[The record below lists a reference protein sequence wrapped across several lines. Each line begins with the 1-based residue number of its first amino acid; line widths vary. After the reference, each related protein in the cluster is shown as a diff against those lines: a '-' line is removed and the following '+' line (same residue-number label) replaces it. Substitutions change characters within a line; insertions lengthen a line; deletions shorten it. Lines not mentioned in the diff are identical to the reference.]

1 MERASW
7 KRTLPE
13 LLSAS
18 NSEIVAM
25 LEEDGLLPKWRSKMC
40 PHCWKGTLTSTTR
53 NNAPQYRCTANKCGK
68 FVPPH
73 HLHPLF
79 NVCSGQS
86 HKPQSA
92 SASYWCEDHFSASPF
107 RCEPQDDGTAQP
119 TPVHSSQ
126 ACVSWKQW
134 SGLVQRGKPK
144 TLVLNRLNPPMTVK
158 NAPGPGAIRKV
169 DWLPLGVKHLK
180 DRKVVLHTDS
190 ARSYK
195 LKLSGVV
202 HDSVVHCKKR
212 MKIRKSEAN
221 INGSSQSMSH

>member
-1 MERASW
+1 MASVTYLLEARMERASW

-25 LEEDGLLPKWRSKMC
+25 LEEDGLLPKWRGKVC

-53 NNAPQYRCTANKCGK
+53 NNAPQYRCTANKCTK
-68 FVPPH
+68 FVLPH

-79 NVCSGQS
+79 NVSSGQS
-86 HKPQSA
+86 HKPLQLQAALLLLRLTGVKTTSA
-92 SASYWCEDHFSASPF
+92 LRRLHVEKLRIRFGGMRTWQDVEADEATFA
-107 RCEPQDDGTAQP
+107 RQPQQGRGKK
-119 TPVHSSQ
+119 
-126 ACVSWKQW
+126 CVLWEQW

-169 DWLPLGVKHLK
+169 DWLPFGRQALEGSQGRVAHGF
-180 DRKVVLHTDS
+180 S
-190 ARSYK
+190 PK
-195 LKLSGVV
+195 L
-202 HDSVVHCKKR
+202 
-212 MKIRKSEAN
+212 
-221 INGSSQSMSH
+221 